1 MGFIPSEHVDDAKRF
16 KWVDAMDEEQEEGDD
31 ASEEDES
38 EAESE
43 SEAEVEAKAAPRAGR
58 TTGRKRVSRVLMVD
72 GHSVLRENNY
82 DMEGGERR

>member
-1 MGFIPSEHVDDAKRF
+1 
-16 KWVDAMDEEQEEGDD
+16 MDEAQEEDGNEG
-31 ASEEDES
+31 EEDES
-38 EAESE
+38 ESESE
-43 SEAEVEAKAAPRAGR
+43 SEVEVETKAKAAPRAGR